1 MWTLFLCLSLAVMI
15 AFFVWAGFQR
25 RICSKNRRL
34 TPRVIVI
41 TGVAAA
47 AIIWYLPVF
56 GHADF
61 AVGGFDVFVRSVL
74 STIQLFTAEGFK
86 DLPKELFTSLPKLY
100 VFFGNVLVL
109 SAPFFT
115 FALIL
120 SYFKTVSAYVSYCLA
135 WKEAYIFSEL
145 NDKSLS
151 MAKSIKDDPNR
162 KRCVIVF
169 ADIIDKNEES
179 HLDLVDGAKVLDAIL
194 FRKDVEAVKWD
205 ILPRLFSKRL
215 NFYLISEDE
224 SEKIRQA
231 KHIVECYNTRRCAL
245 YVFSDSEVSKNLLNS
260 YNEHK
265 DIYPIHLNL
274 MRIDAV
280 RLLTYSYLADNG
292 VKLFKNATDTGG
304 LKVIN
309 ATIVGFGKYGS
320 EMLKALVWFCQMPGY
335 KINLKVIDRDERCRS
350 RFEAM
355 LPGIKVG
362 ESHDDDNDVRYQVEF
377 ITATFGESGFID
389 AVSSLPEKNY
399 FFISLGNDETNML
412 ASTAIRC
419 AREQAGKTDNPH
431 TGDDG
436 DIVTTVIYSSDVKEL
451 VRPEVNVIG
460 DLNTFY
466 SYETITGN
474 CLVKNGYEE
483 HLLWSS
489 KCNNVS
495 GPGDEDEITRNE
507 YQLSAYNFNSSIAKA
522 LHRRLHEQMI
532 DFYDGELHEV
542 LKGTRNFA
550 DAKDYLSDIVKHSD
564 SSDSLAKTKLA
575 SKIEH
580 VRWNAYMRSEGF
592 VYNKKRETKFMMH
605 DKLVP
610 VNDDELTHNDRLKD
624 I

>member
-1 MWTLFLCLSLAVMI
+1 M
-15 AFFVWAGFQR
+15 
-25 RICSKNRRL
+25 
-34 TPRVIVI
+34 
-41 TGVAAA
+41 
-47 AIIWYLPVF
+47 
-56 GHADF
+56 
-61 AVGGFDVFVRSVL
+61 
-74 STIQLFTAEGFK
+74 
-86 DLPKELFTSLPKLY
+86 
-100 VFFGNVLVL
+100 
-109 SAPFFT
+109 
-115 FALIL
+115 
-120 SYFKTVSAYVSYCLA
+120 
-135 WKEAYIFSEL
+135 
-145 NDKSLS
+145 
-151 MAKSIKDDPNR
+151 
-162 KRCVIVF
+162 
-169 ADIIDKNEES
+169 
-179 HLDLVDGAKVLDAIL
+179 
-194 FRKDVEAVKWD
+194 
-205 ILPRLFSKRL
+205 
-215 NFYLISEDE
+215 
-224 SEKIRQA
+224 
-231 KHIVECYNTRRCAL
+231 
-245 YVFSDSEVSKNLLNS
+245 SKNLLIS
-260 YNEHK
+260 YNNKK
-265 DIYPIHLNL
+265 DRYPIHLNL

-280 RLLTYSYLADNG
+280 RLLTYNYLADNG
-292 VKLFKNATDTGG
+292 VKLFRNATDTDG

-320 EMLKALVWFCQMPGY
+320 EMLKALMWFCQMPGY

-355 LPGIKVG
+355 LPGFKVG

-419 AREQAGKTDNPH
+419 AREQVGKTDDPH

-436 DIVTTVIYSSDVKEL
+436 DIVTTVIYSSDVKDL

-460 DLNTFY
+460 DLSTFY

-474 CLVKNGYEE
+474 QLVNNGYEE

-495 GPGDEDEITRNE
+495 GLGDEDEITRNE

-522 LHRRLHEQMI
+522 LHRRLHGQII
-532 DFYDGELHEV
+532 DLYDGELREV
-542 LKGTRNFA
+542 LKETRNFA
-550 DAKDYLSDIVKHSD
+550 DAKAYLSEIEANSD

-592 VYNKKRETKFMMH
+592 VYNKKRQTRFMMH

-610 VNDDELTHNDRLKD
+610 VNDDELTYNDRLKD